1 MYGVSIRTMT
11 LPPET
16 LETLHQFCAIYMTGI
31 IWFVQLVQYPMLH
44 LSSGSD
50 HAAGHREYTRR
61 MGLAVGPVMLLEL
74 VLQVMWVVTRPGPQS
89 VTGAVLLFI
98 IWASTF
104 FLQVPCHRDLEEH
117 YDPESHKELVRSN
130 WIRTF
135 AWTAR
140 AFLLSL

>member
-1 MYGVSIRTMT
+1 MT
-11 LPPET
+11 ITPEG
-16 LETLHQFCAIYMTGI
+16 LEALHQFCAIYMTGI

-44 LSSGSD
+44 LTNGSD
-50 HAAGHREYTRR
+50 AAEGHQEYTRR

-74 VLQVMWVVTRPGPQS
+74 GLQIAWIIMFPGPRS
-89 VTGAVLLFI
+89 LIGALLLVI
-98 IWASTF
+98 IWASTI
-104 FLQVPCHRDLEEH
+104 FLQVPCHRDLEQQ

-140 AFLLSL
+140 AVLLSI

>member
-1 MYGVSIRTMT
+1 MT
-11 LPPET
+11 LPLET
-16 LETLHQFCAIYMTGI
+16 LETLHQFCAVYMTGI

-44 LSSGSD
+44 LTSGD
-50 HAAGHREYTRR
+50 AEGHREYTRR

-74 VLQVMWVVTRPGPQS
+74 ALQIMWVLSAPGPRS

-98 IWASTF
+98 IWASTI
-104 FLQVPCHRDLEEH
+104 FLQVPCHRDLEEQ

-140 AFLLSL
+140 ALLLSL